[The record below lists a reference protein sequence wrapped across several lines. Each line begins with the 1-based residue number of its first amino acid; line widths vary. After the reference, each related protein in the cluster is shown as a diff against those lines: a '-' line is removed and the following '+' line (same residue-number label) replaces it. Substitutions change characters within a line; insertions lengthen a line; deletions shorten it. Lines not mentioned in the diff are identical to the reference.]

1 MGIAA
6 FVVRL
11 GCSRLLIWETFF
23 FRRADGMGLLVRR
36 LFLAWRVNMT
46 HETPGRKST
55 VLFGDVREY
64 GVYRFY
70 AVFNIL

>member
-1 MGIAA
+1 
-6 FVVRL
+6 
-11 GCSRLLIWETFF
+11 
-23 FRRADGMGLLVRR
+23 MGLLVRR